1 MRIRRND
8 MVMIITGKDRGKT
21 GKVIR
26 VMPDREAVVVEQ
38 CNMVKKH
45 QRPTQKNPNGG
56 IVDIEAPIH
65 VSNVLLLD
73 GKTGKGARVRVKL
86 GEDGAK
92 VRVAAKSGTVF
103 D

>member
-8 MVMIITGKDRGKT
+8 MVMIVTGKDRGKT
-21 GKVIR
+21 GKVIH
-26 VMPDREAVVVEQ
+26 VMPSKDTVIVEQ

-65 VSNVLLLD
+65 ISNVMLMD
-73 GKTGKGARVRVKL
+73 GKTGKGTRLRMRQ
-86 GEDGAK
+86 GEDGTK
-92 VRVAAKSGTVF
+92 VRVAAKTGTIF

>member
-1 MRIRRND
+1 MRIRKND
-8 MVMIITGKDRGKT
+8 MVMIIAGKDRGKT

-26 VMPDREAVVVEQ
+26 VMPAVEKVIIEQ

-45 QRPTQKNPNGG
+45 QRASQKNPNGG

-65 VSNVLLLD
+65 VSNVMLLD
-73 GKTGKGARVRVKL
+73 GKTGKGARIRVQRND
-86 GEDGAK
+86 DGSK
-92 VRVAAKSGTVF
+92 VRVAVKSGTVF

>member
-1 MRIRRND
+1 MRIRKND
-8 MVMIITGKDRGKT
+8 MVMITTGKDRGKT

-26 VMPDREAVVVEQ
+26 VIPDQDKVIVEQ

-65 VSNVLLLD
+65 VSNLMLLD
-73 GKTGKGARVRVKL
+73 GKTGKGTRVRVRQ
-86 GEDGAK
+86 GEDGSK
-92 VRVAAKSGTVF
+92 VRVAVKSGTVF